1 MQNPEVHPGEIAR
14 KLSPADCTRCVA
26 GPQQTVMLDSFRP
39 QSTELAR
46 LLFFQ
51 GGSTLERLPRL
62 EYTGQTTPELLDCK
76 NSHSILS
83 LLFAFEWGIQAKAKQ
98 VGEAGLTDEE
108 RLVLAV
114 LALDREVNN
123 GGYHQ
128 FFWNSSRRFSP
139 MIVESL
145 RRIGRTAAASLTERA
160 ITALR
165 LKSLTVEAVEQAI
178 LEENTER
185 DAILDACDKEFYKL
199 DSADES
205 FFKFIEDNQ
214 SQIQLVKTEDYP
226 RFPVLRK
233 LSASS
238 KLNISLSFWKKGWN
252 PTLEEAREA
261 AREIVKRDAMS
272 ASEKDIEG
280 AAVLY
285 VLGRSVRSGD
295 VETGTLL
302 APRAFE
308 MMHDEPSY
316 IIVHSDWIKL
326 LVQSGQSDL
335 ADAMSLSYLE
345 YLTKLDQ
352 SEIRTKNSI
361 LFLAPV
367 MQENREALPRS
378 VEFFTANFPMVDLD
392 KPLPRSQVVIGR
404 TAPGTGPRRPE
415 TQ

>member
-1 MQNPEVHPGEIAR
+1 M
-14 KLSPADCTRCVA
+14 
-26 GPQQTVMLDSFRP
+26 
-39 QSTELAR
+39 
-46 LLFFQ
+46 
-51 GGSTLERLPRL
+51 ERLPRL
-62 EYTGQTTPELLDCK
+62 EYTGQTTPELLACK

-145 RRIGRTAAASLTERA
+145 GASDCTAAASLTERA
-160 ITALR
+160 IAALR

-178 LEENTER
+178 LEENAER
-185 DAILDACDKEFYKL
+185 DASLDACDKEFYKL
-199 DSADES
+199 DSADEL
-205 FFKFIEDNQ
+205 FFKFIEDDQ

-226 RFPVLRK
+226 RFPVLRE

-252 PTLEEAREA
+252 PTLEEAWKLQRDRATRCYVCFRE
-261 AREIVKRDAMS
+261 RHRRGSGDVC
-272 ASEKDIEG
+272 
-280 AAVLY
+280 
-285 VLGRSVRSGD
+285 LGRSVRSGD
-295 VETGTLL
+295 VETGRLL

-308 MMHDEPSY
+308 IMHDEPLY
-316 IIVHSDWIKL
+316 IIVHRDWIKL

-335 ADAMSLSYLE
+335 ADATSLSYL
-345 YLTKLDQ
+345 
-352 SEIRTKNSI
+352 SI
-361 LFLAPV
+361 
-367 MQENREALPRS
+367 
-378 VEFFTANFPMVDLD
+378 
-392 KPLPRSQVVIGR
+392 
-404 TAPGTGPRRPE
+404 
-415 TQ
+415 